1 MGVLHYIC
9 IPCPLLIIVNKTGV
23 VEDAKASGVHCL
35 HVRLHNV

>member
-1 MGVLHYIC
+1 MLRQDGQDVR
-9 IPCPLLIIVNKTGV
+9 PLLIIVNKTGV